1 MLNMSRVLGSNPHQA
16 ITEPGVEPHF
26 CGPSTTWKLRQE
38 DGELES
44 STDCIRS
51 PVSDRKEVTIEAA
64 ACVTTLGG
72 SLHIGSRLALV

>member
-1 MLNMSRVLGSNPHQA
+1 MSRVLGSNPHQA

-44 STDCIRS
+44 STD
-51 PVSDRKEVTIEAA
+51 SDRKEVTIEAA